1 MLDFPEH
8 KPLKELVNT
17 LCKDTPRDL
26 RETKFSW
33 VSESE
38 DINSFSFT
46 WGDLRIWAHW
56 LFPVQ
61 ELSVTKGMTL
71 WYTSLFFFFRPKN
84 EFSWNSLLLS
94 TFDPS
99 FYYSSLLPWKLT
111 TWPDHKRWLEL
122 SVVKANICI
131 PKSLQCSQR
140 NEFCHWLQ
148 WEVWGLT
155 GQADVSSAGNI
166 FQLASAA
173 ASIFSCDDY

>member
-1 MLDFPEH
+1 MVH
-8 KPLKELVNT
+8 
-17 LCKDTPRDL
+17 
-26 RETKFSW
+26 
-33 VSESE
+33 ES
-38 DINSFSFT
+38 
-46 WGDLRIWAHW
+46 
-56 LFPVQ
+56 
-61 ELSVTKGMTL
+61 
-71 WYTSLFFFFRPKN
+71 FFFFRPKN

-173 ASIFSCDDY
+173 ASIFFLWWLLKLIFLFSMKLNRWDLCSVLSLEVSFPFFSE